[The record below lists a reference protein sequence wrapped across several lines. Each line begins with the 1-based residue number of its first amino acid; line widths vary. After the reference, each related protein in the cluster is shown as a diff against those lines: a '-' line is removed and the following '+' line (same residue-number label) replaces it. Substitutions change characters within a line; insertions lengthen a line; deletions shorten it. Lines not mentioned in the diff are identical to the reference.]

1 MGAPEVANCSATSFR
16 IPVSL
21 ASSMLSGNRAREAE
35 NCSKPDGSE
44 TRRASRAARSDEDK
58 RNG

>member
-21 ASSMLSGNRAREAE
+21 ASSMLSGNRALEAE
-35 NCSKPDGSE
+35 NCSKLDGSE
-44 TRRASRAARSDEDK
+44 TRRASRAVRSDEDK
-58 RNG
+58 WNG